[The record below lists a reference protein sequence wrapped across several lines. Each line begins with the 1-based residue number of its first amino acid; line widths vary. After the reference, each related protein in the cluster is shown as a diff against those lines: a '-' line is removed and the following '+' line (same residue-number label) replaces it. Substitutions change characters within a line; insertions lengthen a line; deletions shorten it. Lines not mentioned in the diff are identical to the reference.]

1 MKFVAAKCPSCNGEL
16 QIPDNKDFVKC
27 MYCGVD
33 IRVRE
38 VIKVVIDGNVPNLLK
53 LGNEAL
59 KTKNYAEAYNYFNKV
74 LEFDVN
80 NSQAWFGKAVS
91 YGFLHQKKDINEA
104 EILTAFEKCLEYSD
118 SEDIASLKST
128 IACELNYI
136 CHNYYT
142 TITTNYKTLS
152 IKGKNKMLQYFE
164 NCKQLIT
171 MLEKAVTYSPQNIEI
186 LTFLDQITPEI
197 IKNIQYQ
204 LEFKEYGDYLK
215 KRSNEYKE
223 KLMVLDIN
231 YKNRQEQITFKNKN
245 LKHNQIKFK
254 GGYIGMLIFFLV
266 GISFGLLIAIE
277 ELDLF
282 FRIKSFVDIIAFGLV
297 FSVFGFIPGYTLAF
311 RIKNKKQ

>member
-91 YGFLHQKKDINEA
+91 YGFKKKKKDINEA

-215 KRSNEYKE
+215 KRSNE
-223 KLMVLDIN
+223 
-231 YKNRQEQITFKNKN
+231 
-245 LKHNQIKFK
+245 
-254 GGYIGMLIFFLV
+254 
-266 GISFGLLIAIE
+266 
-277 ELDLF
+277 
-282 FRIKSFVDIIAFGLV
+282 
-297 FSVFGFIPGYTLAF
+297 
-311 RIKNKKQ
+311 